1 MVVYLDVLFGV
12 NVLMDYATLLAASRL
27 GGVRVKRRRLLLAA
41 AVGGL
46 YAVASIYS
54 AWTAFFPIRIL
65 AGIGLCAIAFAKQ
78 TAFARLCGLYLLV
91 SAAFAGLAAGL
102 GMATG
107 RQLLI
112 GAGYYAAIPLRVLLL
127 AGAVGY
133 MVSGVW
139 LRGDALHGVLR
150 REVETLTICFDGK
163 EQVVRVLQDTGNG
176 LAEPITGKPVVVLG
190 RAVVQKL
197 LGTEVQ
203 LDDKGDAVAQLAQ
216 LPPVLVGR
224 FGLLPYHAVG
234 TENGLLLYFRPDFVR
249 RASGASLDCVCAVG
263 PADMGQG
270 VYDGLIGV

>member
-27 GGVRVKRRRLLLAA
+27 AGVRVKRLRLLLAA
-41 AVGGL
+41 VAGGL
-46 YAVASIYS
+46 YAVMSIYFT
-54 AWTAFFPIRIL
+54 WTAFFPIRIL
-65 AGIGLCAIAFAKQ
+65 VGAGLCAIAFADQ
-78 TAFARLCGLYLLV
+78 TVFIRLCGLYLLV
-91 SAAFAGLAAGL
+91 SAAFAGLAAAL

-107 RQLLI
+107 RQLLL

-127 AGAVGY
+127 AGAIGY
-133 MVSGVW
+133 AISGVW

-176 LAEPITGKPVVVLG
+176 LAEPISGKPVVVLG
-190 RAVVQKL
+190 CTVVQKL
-197 LGTEVQ
+197 LGTVVR
-203 LDDKGDAVAQLAQ
+203 LDEKGDAVAQLAQ
-216 LPPVLVGR
+216 LPPSLVGR

-234 TENGLLLYFRPDFVR
+234 TENGLLLYFRPDSVR
-249 RASGASLDCVCAVG
+249 RASGAPLDCVCAVG